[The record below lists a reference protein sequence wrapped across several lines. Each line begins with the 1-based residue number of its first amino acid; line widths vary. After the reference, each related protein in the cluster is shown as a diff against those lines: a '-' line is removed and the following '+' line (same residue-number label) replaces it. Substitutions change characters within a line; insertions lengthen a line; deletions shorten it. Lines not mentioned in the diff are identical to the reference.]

1 MLEEVLE
8 RMLKGMLKEVLER
21 MLRKILGVINVELI
35 DVLLR
40 KEFLEEVIE
49 RKSIKL
55 EERERIKEIP

>member
-8 RMLKGMLKEVLER
+8 GILKEVLER
-21 MLRKILGVINVELI
+21 MLRRILCVINVELI

>member
-1 MLEEVLE
+1 VLEEVLE
-8 RMLKGMLKEVLER
+8 GILKEVLER
-21 MLRKILGVINVELI
+21 MLRRILCVINVELI
-35 DVLLR
+35 DILLR